1 MSSSCILEK
10 KLRKKNKTKKT
21 HIFSVFVHFC
31 KQYPS
36 RDHIKTRYGK

>member
-1 MSSSCILEK
+1 MSLSCILEK
-10 KLRKKNKTKKT
+10 TQKLRT

-36 RDHIKTRYGK
+36 RDHIKTHYGNKNKG